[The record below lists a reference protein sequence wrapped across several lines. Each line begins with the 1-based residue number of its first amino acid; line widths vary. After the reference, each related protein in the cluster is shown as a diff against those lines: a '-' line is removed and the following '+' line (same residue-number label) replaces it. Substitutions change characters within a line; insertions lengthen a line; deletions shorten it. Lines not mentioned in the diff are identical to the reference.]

1 MQNKATYYHVAHT
14 EKETVNMQPDMLVGG
29 TLLFNFGGCA
39 SINGDPNVT
48 YAIPQATFNEGPP
61 SMADSVAV
69 PYQ

>member
-1 MQNKATYYHVAHT
+1 MSPYLPPLPQIRFSRPRNFLL
-14 EKETVNMQPDMLVGG
+14 LVCG

-39 SINGDPNVT
+39 GINGNPNET
-48 YAIPQATFNEGPP
+48 YAIPQATFNEGGP

>member
-1 MQNKATYYHVAHT
+1 MSPYLPPLPQTRFSRYRNFLL
-14 EKETVNMQPDMLVGG
+14 LVCG

-39 SINGDPNVT
+39 SINGDPNET
-48 YAIPQATFNEGPP
+48 YAIPQATFNEGSP

>member
-1 MQNKATYYHVAHT
+1 MSPYLPPLPQTPFSRCRNFLL
-14 EKETVNMQPDMLVGG
+14 LVGG